1 MNVDKLKVP
10 TYIFFLL
17 KKCLLFRIFSLFS
30 GFVPDNDDEEVLDY
44 DVGDISNFL
53 ATQFATAPQFED
65 VFQHKKAYCWK
76 FFLLDKMNRK
86 TKCKICSQI
95 MTLQKNGSTNNF
107 YKHLKNRHRIIKG
120 QEEFVNPL
128 VLQNVLSALEPNPPF
143 VPSSGS
149 AGSSG
154 PEPNV
159 PSSGDTEPNPSLES
173 NPQPD
178 IFLPPLPDP
187 LAGGE
192 IKKEKNS

>member
-1 MNVDKLKVP
+1 M
-10 TYIFFLL
+10 
-17 KKCLLFRIFSLFS
+17 
-30 GFVPDNDDEEVLDY
+30 
-44 DVGDISNFL
+44 

-143 VPSSGS
+143 VPNVSSS
-149 AGSSG
+149 NL
-154 PEPNV
+154 PNV
-159 PSSGDTEPNPSLES
+159 PSSGETEPNSSQVQNVPSSLES
-173 NPQPD
+173 TPQPD
-178 IFLPPLPDP
+178 IFLPLPDP
-187 LAGGE
+187 LSAGE
-192 IKKEKNS
+192 IKQENRND